1 MKRKK
6 ILKKTLIFVGEGVA
20 ERVFLLH
27 LRSFFFDG
35 SLAITVKSAGGKG
48 PEHIIDDAIRTWQCE
63 GYDYCAVLLDTD
75 IAWPNKIVKEANQR
89 GVLLIGSSP
98 CIEGY
103 LLKLLGHP
111 VPVES
116 RMCKSKLDE
125 LGFGPT
131 TDKKS
136 FERHLSQDVIS
147 KHLKGD
153 CQDEVIYKVNLAM
166 KGVAFK

>member
-1 MKRKK
+1 EYK
-6 ILKKTLIFVGEGVA
+6 ITPCSVGQILVPCLKNV
-20 ERVFLLH
+20 R
-27 LRSFFFDG
+27 D
-35 SLAITVKSAGGKG
+35 LA
-48 PEHIIDDAIRTWQCE
+48 
-63 GYDYCAVLLDTD
+63 
-75 IAWPNKIVKEANQR
+75 
-89 GVLLIGSSP
+89 
-98 CIEGY
+98 
-103 LLKLLGHP
+103 
-111 VPVES
+111 
-116 RMCKSKLDE
+116 